1 MRQVKPRSPSAS
13 PPPQQLYAHQSAALT
28 PLQVVCVLQRV
39 WQRVL
44 HCVLPVCC
52 SGTNVYVTVPLQMQ
66 HTSHAHAAYAHDDS
80 HRPLTVAL

>member
-1 MRQVKPRSPSAS
+1 MNHVTNLDATGETSVPLCLS
-13 PPPQQLYAHQSAALT
+13 PPQQLYAHQSAALT

-52 SGTNVYVTVPLQMQ
+52 SGTKVYVTVPL
-66 HTSHAHAAYAHDDS
+66 
-80 HRPLTVAL
+80 